1 MKNKKLNR
9 IFAGG
14 LLSVAAAVFLS
25 AAVPA
30 YGAGSTQS
38 GSSDVISV
46 SEQSEL
52 SEETSTGNQEQDP
65 TVSDPAAAPDDASV
79 TATPTPE
86 NSAVPDVQDLTPT
99 PENSGDSADPSVQSL
114 TPTETPDA
122 SNVVQTMDWTP
133 GWNLVNGKYYYYL
146 DDGTMVRDQW
156 LQDGNDWYYMN
167 ADGTMKSAEWFQDG
181 VDWYY
186 FRDWG
191 GMLHDQF
198 YTYEGNLYYF
208 RSWGGM
214 MYDMAFQVNGKQY
227 KANSDGT
234 LVTGWSEENGKYY
247 YYNSDGSLYEKEG
260 WLQLGDTY
268 DSYYYISADGSRV
281 QGQWLKVGSDWYY
294 MNDDGTM
301 KSEEWFQ
308 DGIDWYYF
316 RDWGGMLHDQFF
328 TYNGDLYY
336 FRNWGGMMYG
346 GPFQVNGK
354 WYVADS
360 NGVIFTDGWTSVNGK
375 YYYYQE
381 DGALYTKEGWLKLG
395 DKYYYISADGS
406 RVQGQWLKDGSDW
419 YYMNDD
425 GTMKSAEWFQ
435 DGVDWYYLRDWGGML
450 HDQFFDYRGNR
461 YYFRDWGGM
470 MYDMKFQVSG
480 KTYKANSDGTLAKG
494 WVQEGDKYYYYDDQ
508 YVLYQK
514 QGWLQLGS
522 TYDSYYYIN
531 ADGSRVQ
538 DQWVKDGNDL
548 YYMNTDGT
556 MKSNEWYQEG
566 NDWYYFRNWGA
577 ALHDTL
583 FNDGENIYYF
593 ESDCKMARGWYQI
606 GGYTY
611 YFRDWGGAMNMACVI
626 DGVSYVFDSN
636 GHLVEKEIDAEV
648 GVRTIKNFLKNA
660 LLPVGNTLYIWAGG
674 HDDAD
679 ASRYGVN
686 PQWKSFFD
694 SQDETYN
701 YTEHRY
707 EYGNGLDCSGYVG
720 WAVHQVMEEWST
732 TTSTVTPQYYY
743 EKGWGSYV
751 EGDTSMKFRTGD
763 VVSMSGHVW
772 IILGQCEDGSAV
784 ILHASPQY
792 VQISGT
798 VSASGSTNSEA
809 VQLAERY
816 MRKYYPIAYSRY
828 GCKIAS
834 KSYMT
839 GVNHFTWSS
848 SVLSDP
854 DGYKNMSPAQILAD
868 LFGE

>member
-52 SEETSTGNQEQDP
+52 PEEASTGTPEQGS
-65 TVSDPAAAPDDASV
+65 TVSDPIAAPDASV

-122 SNVVQTMDWTP
+122 SNAVQTMDWTP

-316 RDWGGMLHDQFF
+316 
-328 TYNGDLYY
+328 
-336 FRNWGGMMYG
+336 
-346 GPFQVNGK
+346 
-354 WYVADS
+354 
-360 NGVIFTDGWTSVNGK
+360 
-375 YYYYQE
+375 
-381 DGALYTKEGWLKLG
+381 
-395 DKYYYISADGS
+395 
-406 RVQGQWLKDGSDW
+406 
-419 YYMNDD
+419 
-425 GTMKSAEWFQ
+425 
-435 DGVDWYYLRDWGGML
+435 RDWGGML

>member
-1 MKNKKLNR
+1 
-9 IFAGG
+9 
-14 LLSVAAAVFLS
+14 
-25 AAVPA
+25 
-30 YGAGSTQS
+30 
-38 GSSDVISV
+38 
-46 SEQSEL
+46 
-52 SEETSTGNQEQDP
+52 
-65 TVSDPAAAPDDASV
+65 
-79 TATPTPE
+79 
-86 NSAVPDVQDLTPT
+86 
-99 PENSGDSADPSVQSL
+99 
-114 TPTETPDA
+114 
-122 SNVVQTMDWTP
+122 
-133 GWNLVNGKYYYYL
+133 
-146 DDGTMVRDQW
+146 
-156 LQDGNDWYYMN
+156 
-167 ADGTMKSAEWFQDG
+167 
-181 VDWYY
+181 
-186 FRDWG
+186 
-191 GMLHDQF
+191 
-198 YTYEGNLYYF
+198 
-208 RSWGGM
+208 
-214 MYDMAFQVNGKQY
+214 
-227 KANSDGT
+227 
-234 LVTGWSEENGKYY
+234 
-247 YYNSDGSLYEKEG
+247 
-260 WLQLGDTY
+260 
-268 DSYYYISADGSRV
+268 
-281 QGQWLKVGSDWYY
+281 
-294 MNDDGTM
+294 
-301 KSEEWFQ
+301 
-308 DGIDWYYF
+308 
-316 RDWGGMLHDQFF
+316 
-328 TYNGDLYY
+328 
-336 FRNWGGMMYG
+336 MMYG

>member
-52 SEETSTGNQEQDP
+52 PEEASTGTPEQGS
-65 TVSDPAAAPDDASV
+65 TVSDPIAAPDASV

-86 NSAVPDVQDLTPT
+86 NSVVPDVQDLTPT

-122 SNVVQTMDWTP
+122 SNAVQTMDWTP

-260 WLQLGDTY
+260 WLLLGDTY

-346 GPFQVNGK
+346 GSFQVNGK

-686 PQWKSFFD
+686 PQWKSFFN